1 MYIISCWYVGCA
13 TTISDLRTSDCNRFI
28 FSISS
33 GVFSFSEDDPSLSD
47 LSELSDFPRPLSEAL
62 PKPESHS
69 LKKISGMSQIGSAI
83 FGPWISGRLGSGLD
97 MGKKIFTCEYFL
109 RKQQNCHPIHALA
122 FYFYTFW
129 ASQRLIYHLKN
140 NIRSYF
146 SVFSIKMPM
155 SFQNKNSKIFEK
167 FRKLKMSSF
176 MLFIISV
183 ISNQAL
189 MSEKDVLEFRIR
201 KTIDLIWNSPS
212 EPDQFDLFRPVE
224 PPSKS
229 NRFK

>member
-1 MYIISCWYVGCA
+1 MMVTILSWKFYDVGDIIKILVTYFRYIGDSCIPQNQYTKFLVGHQHRCDLNKDVLFISSCWYVGWA

-140 NIRSYF
+140 NIR
-146 SVFSIKMPM
+146 
-155 SFQNKNSKIFEK
+155 
-167 FRKLKMSSF
+167 
-176 MLFIISV
+176 
-183 ISNQAL
+183 
-189 MSEKDVLEFRIR
+189 
-201 KTIDLIWNSPS
+201 
-212 EPDQFDLFRPVE
+212 
-224 PPSKS
+224 
-229 NRFK
+229 